1 MYINSLEMG
10 INTTKEIKVLESISI
25 RYSTKLGIN
34 IMATVRADKIKIK
47 KYANLTEI
55 YIIKDNRSI
64 IYSEIKEPNYI
75 YVKDEIN
82 TIGDNIYKYTTITY
96 NFLKFYE
103 NELFD

>member
-10 INTTKEIKVLESISI
+10 INTTKEINVLESISI
-25 RYSTKLGIN
+25 RYSTELGIN

-55 YIIKDNRSI
+55 YVIKDNKSI

-75 YVKDEIN
+75 YVKNEIN

-96 NFLKFYE
+96 NFLEFYE
-103 NELFD
+103 NELF